1 MLFIDFNHKPQLAT
15 LVFYIS
21 LYLSISLSLFFFF
34 FCLSVCVCVF
44 GSEKQQLH
52 SNQLLAVLNGFDVDA
67 TENEIL
73 YDIFPDLG
81 DNARK

>member
-1 MLFIDFNHKPQLAT
+1 M
-15 LVFYIS
+15 
-21 LYLSISLSLFFFF
+21 
-34 FCLSVCVCVF
+34 CVCVF

-52 SNQLLAVLNGFDVDA
+52 SNQLLAVLNGFDADA

-81 DNARK
+81 DNARKKFATLFFA